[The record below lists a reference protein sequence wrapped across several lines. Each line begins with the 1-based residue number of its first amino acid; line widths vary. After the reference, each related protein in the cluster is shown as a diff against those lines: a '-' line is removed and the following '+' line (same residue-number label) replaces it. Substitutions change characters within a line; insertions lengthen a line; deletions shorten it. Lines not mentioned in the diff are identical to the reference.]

1 MSNMVP
7 SNRGV
12 NAILMINDIILG
24 GQINATLNRRM
35 SPITVTNKIKSEWS
49 TSLAGV
55 KDWSLSCSKMFIK
68 DDAAFTLLEDA
79 FNAGTAITVSLTE
92 GNKRY
97 TGSALITSFPVAAN
111 YNDTYTYN
119 IVLLGTG
126 PLT

>member
-1 MSNMVP
+1 
-7 SNRGV
+7 
-12 NAILMINDIILG
+12 
-24 GQINATLNRRM
+24 
-35 SPITVTNKIKSEWS
+35 
-49 TSLAGV
+49 
-55 KDWSLSCSKMFIK
+55 MFIK

-92 GNKRY
+92 GNKKY
-97 TGSALITSFPVAAN
+97 KGSALITSFPVAAN